1 MISSQLCVHSW
12 MLNCFKLLS
21 TMSEQR
27 VPHLGHRMM
36 PVAGV
41 PGAQGGG
48 NPGQGGA
55 LAPGQPGAGGAVGGG
70 AAGANQGGGNE
81 ISPLQAF
88 YFAVI
93 SQPQPPIMISAV
105 PEDLDKDS
113 VPQGR
118 VDCYGNERKAL
129 ADMTRFY
136 NNPQLSDIKLKVG
149 FEEFN
154 AHKLVLVRCSEVFE
168 RMFSADWSGKNKK
181 EIELVEEP
189 ECTEVFPAFLKFLYS
204 CHIVLTIENTLPIL
218 MLADKYNVCDLRR
231 VCIEFATNNIMPK
244 LPLKDVFHVWY
255 QYATK
260 CYHQVLITASV
271 KALSPKADDIMS
283 LPDWSGEWLALDRDQ
298 LVQFLKSSHLTVRNE
313 LLVFRAVIKWI
324 ESPMHPERMQKM
336 EDLLKEILPHI
347 RFPMMTPEQ
356 LQQLEN
362 HRVVEQFPGL
372 FSTPLL
378 HAYKFN
384 ALPLESRANNPDFSS
399 TSYLLRNYTDLRW
412 DKRIVLSGY
421 SQFNKLQEVMPRF
434 STKSSSYPHSS
445 WDWELK
451 IYPKGSSS
459 SNDSAS
465 SNFRMILYSNVVLD
479 QPRPIEYIVQVVNDS
494 KVLAVTSGKKNFT
507 KSRYH
512 IDTDIDKK
520 VPLNDLLAPSSEY
533 IVNDELVVQ
542 VFLKPLQ

>member
-1 MISSQLCVHSW
+1 MFGV
-12 MLNCFKLLS
+12 
-21 TMSEQR
+21 SEQR
-27 VPHLGHRMM
+27 IPHLGHRMM
-36 PVAGV
+36 PAAGV

-48 NPGQGGA
+48 NVGQGGAGGGA
-55 LAPGQPGAGGAVGGG
+55 LAPGQPGGAAGGGGGG
-70 AAGANQGGGNE
+70 AANQGLAND
-81 ISPLQAF
+81 PLQAF
-88 YFAVI
+88 YFSVI
-93 SQPQPPIMISAV
+93 NQPQPPITISAN
-105 PEDLDKDS
+105 PEDEDKDDKM
-113 VPQGR
+113 PPGG

-129 ADMTRFY
+129 SDMTRFY

-154 AHKLVLVRCSEVFE
+154 GHKLVLVRWSEVFE
-168 RMFSADWSGKNKK
+168 RMFSADWSDQQKK

-204 CHIVLTIENTLPIL
+204 CHIILTIENTLPIL

-231 VCIEFATNNIMPK
+231 VCIEFATNSIMPK

-283 LPDWSGEWLALDRDQ
+283 LPDWNVEWLALDRDQ

-324 ESPMHPERMQKM
+324 ESPKHPERMQKM
-336 EDLLKEILPHI
+336 EDLLKEIIPHI

-362 HRVVEQFPGL
+362 HRIVEQFPAL
-372 FSTPLL
+372 FSTSLL

-434 STKSSSYPHSS
+434 STRSSSYPHSS

-459 SNDSAS
+459 SNED
-465 SNFRMILYSNVVLD
+465 FRMILYSNVVLD
-479 QPRPIEYIVQVVNDS
+479 QPRPIEYMVQVVNDS

-507 KSRYH
+507 KARYH
-512 IDTDIDKK
+512 SDTDIDKK
-520 VPLNDLLAPSSEY
+520 VPLNDLMTSSSQY